1 MTSFCSATA
10 AGQRKATVPLTSY
23 HSYIKHVTIQH
34 GLELVGWPFPTVVS
48 FPAIPYDFESLDVL
62 LSALQNNECRFQRV
76 APEKLVEIRRT
87 YYEPLL
93 SQTLRSAVEKESAMS
108 IEEPPFTRPHRRG
121 KDFHLITTDHE
132 SSSGTKRC
140 NTV

>member
-1 MTSFCSATA
+1 MTSFFPATA
-10 AGQRKATVPLTSY
+10 TGQRKATVPLTSY
-23 HSYIKHVTIQH
+23 HSYMKHVTIHH

-48 FPAIPYDFESLDVL
+48 FPAIPHDVESLDIL

-76 APEKLVEIRRT
+76 APERLVEIRRT

-93 SQTLRSAVEKESAMS
+93 SQTLRSAVEKESAMV
-108 IEEPPFTRPHRRG
+108 IEEPPLTRPHRRG
-121 KDFHLITTDHE
+121 KDFHLIATEPE
-132 SSSGTKRC
+132 SDSGTKRC